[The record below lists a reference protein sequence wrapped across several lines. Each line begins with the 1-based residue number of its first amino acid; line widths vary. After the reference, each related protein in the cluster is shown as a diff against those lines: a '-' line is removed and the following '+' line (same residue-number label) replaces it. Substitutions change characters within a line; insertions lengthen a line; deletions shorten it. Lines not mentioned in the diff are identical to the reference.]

1 MGNIKND
8 NLIYSEISYKIVGIA
23 FDIFNKLGYGFQEK
37 YYQRAFAKELDLLKI
52 KYEKEKNIDVKYKDE
67 SIGRYLMDF
76 VVDNKIVVEFKV
88 RPRLGY
94 IDIKQVLN
102 YLKVGGFKLAIII
115 YFTNSGVKYRRIVNS
130 YII

>member
-1 MGNIKND
+1 
-8 NLIYSEISYKIVGIA
+8 
-23 FDIFNKLGYGFQEK
+23 
-37 YYQRAFAKELDLLKI
+37 
-52 KYEKEKNIDVKYKDE
+52 
-67 SIGRYLMDF
+67 MDF
-76 VVDNKIVVEFKV
+76 VIDNKIVVEFKV

-115 YFTNSGVKYRRIVNS
+115 YFTNSGIKYRRIVNS